1 MENLK
6 VFSVILGF
14 RLVGLGKIFVIKL
27 KLLDG
32 YDFVLCDV
40 LMLKREEKNYYKN
53 IMILKFILIELVI
66 VCVNCK
72 LWIKK

>member
-1 MENLK
+1 MDVWEQVENLK

-53 IMILKFILIELVI
+53 IMVLKFILKRYGN
-66 VCVNCK
+66 CMCK
-72 LWIKK
+72 L

>member
-1 MENLK
+1 MDVWEQVENLK

-40 LMLKREEKNYYKN
+40 LMLKREEKNYYKKYYDFKVYFEK
-53 IMILKFILIELVI
+53 I
-66 VCVNCK
+66 
-72 LWIKK
+72 W

>member
-40 LMLKREEKNYYKN
+40 LMLKMEEKNYYKN

>member
-6 VFSVILGF
+6 VFSVILGL

-40 LMLKREEKNYYKN
+40 LMLKKEEKNYYKN

>member
-1 MENLK
+1 MDVWEQVENLK

-14 RLVGLGKIFVIKL
+14 RLVGLGKILVIKL

-53 IMILKFILIELVI
+53 IMILKFILKRYGN
-66 VCVNCK
+66 CMCK
-72 LWIKK
+72 L

>member
-1 MENLK
+1 MDVWEQVENLK

-14 RLVGLGKIFVIKL
+14 RLVGLGKILVIKL

-40 LMLKREEKNYYKN
+40 LMLKKEEKNYYKN
-53 IMILKFILIELVI
+53 IMILKFILKRFGN
-66 VCVNCK
+66 CMCK
-72 LWIKK
+72 L

>member
-40 LMLKREEKNYYKN
+40 LMLKKEEKNYYKN

>member
-1 MENLK
+1 MDVWEQVENLK

-14 RLVGLGKIFVIKL
+14 RLVGLGKILVIKL

-53 IMILKFILIELVI
+53 IMILKFILKRFGN
-66 VCVNCK
+66 CMCK
-72 LWIKK
+72 L